1 MKRLLS
7 LFILIFSTITYAATD
22 NYFDQYPVGYISENL
37 LYDLINQNKDKFR
50 QCHQD
55 YLKKLPGGFD
65 SLSLEFQIDPQGYA
79 KPLKSEATSGPKD
92 EALKCLKSL
101 VRSLKFPT
109 PAYGIVF
116 VRFDSD
122 IDAQNVATIQNQ
134 ELSRNAIT
142 LVPYVPQKVITSIV
156 DMYMPYY
163 RGCFGKPYVEKAGAG
178 QVSMKWNVSEE
189 GRAVDIQITSSIEN
203 DKMKQCLT
211 QVTEQQRY
219 PSGYIKTSVERSFNL
234 KKSQ

>member
-1 MKRLLS
+1 MKRIIA
-7 LFILIFSTITYAATD
+7 ILVLGFTSICYAATD
-22 NYFDQYPVGYISENL
+22 SYYDQYPVGYISENL
-37 LYDLINQNKDKFR
+37 LYDLVNQNKDKFR
-50 QCHQD
+50 QCHLD

-65 SLSLEFQIDPQGYA
+65 TLSLEFQIDPQGYA
-79 KPLKSEATSGPKD
+79 KPLKAEATSAPKD

-122 IDAQNVATIQNQ
+122 VDAQNQATIQNQ
-134 ELSRNAIT
+134 ELSRNSIT
-142 LVPYVPQKVITSIV
+142 LTPYMPQKMITSVV

-163 RGCFGKPYVEKAGAG
+163 RGCFQKPYLEKSKPG
-178 QVSMKWNVSEE
+178 QVGIKWNVSEE
-189 GRAVDIQITSSIEN
+189 GKAVDIQINSSIDGE
-203 DKMKQCLT
+203 KMKQCLT

-234 KKSQ
+234 QKVF

>member
-1 MKRLLS
+1 MKRFLAVL
-7 LFILIFSTITYAATD
+7 ILGVSSICHANTD
-22 NYFDQYPVGYISENL
+22 SYFEQYPVGYISENL
-37 LYDLINQNKDKFR
+37 LYDLVNQNKDKFR
-50 QCHQD
+50 QCHLE

-65 SLSLEFQIDPQGYA
+65 PLSLEFQIDPQGYA
-79 KPLKSEATSGPKD
+79 KPIKTDSASGPKD

-122 IDAQNVATIQNQ
+122 VDAQNAVSIQGQ

-142 LVPYVPQKVITSIV
+142 LIPYIPQKIITSVV

-163 RGCFGKPYVEKAGAG
+163 RGCFQKPYIEKAKPGNI
-178 QVSMKWNVSEE
+178 SMKWNVSEE
-189 GRAVDIQITSSIEN
+189 GKAVDIQINSSIEN
-203 DKMKQCLT
+203 DKVKQCLT

-219 PSGYIKTSVERSFNL
+219 PSGYIKTSVERSFNV
-234 KKSQ
+234 KKVF